1 MILQVNIKH
10 NRLQQQA
17 GRIYYNHGVIKSF
30 PTIQNLDSFSPT
42 MWKCRRVLI
51 ADFRYAWLA
60 SCDDGFCI
68 YINTKHFKIEVN
80 YFSDAAEINR
90 IVI

>member
-42 MWKCRRVLI
+42 M
-51 ADFRYAWLA
+51 
-60 SCDDGFCI
+60 
-68 YINTKHFKIEVN
+68 
-80 YFSDAAEINR
+80 
-90 IVI
+90 